1 MLVLAGCA
9 HGARVGQLRVRAVA
23 RWVLGRDGRSG
34 VIGRFDG
41 LHSAEA
47 SALHPDLVGK
57 SLLEADVRAR
67 CNVHVVGVWERGS
80 YRSAGPETL
89 IRPGTVLILAGS
101 MAQLVAYDDAYPS
114 EPSPDRNSVV

>member
-41 LHSAEA
+41 LHIAEA

-57 SLLEADVRAR
+57 TLLEADVRAR

-89 IRPGTVLILAGS
+89 LRPGTVPLLAGP
-101 MAQLVAYDDAYPS
+101 MEQFAAYAHAHATATPT
-114 EPSPDRNSVV
+114 P